1 MKIKVRD
8 LQLENLTKYVFKAPS
23 WWVSLLLIAV
33 AGVLIELI
41 IHLTSSAPAGIGIA
55 IAIPQMIAVLTTVPL
70 TSNCYQKFTWNRAG
84 LLGLASTLFT
94 LPFLLLALIPV
105 FDLLFA
111 YIAAAGFT
119 LSLRLFILTAVV
131 DYHTPK
137 IAFAAVLPSIFQ
149 FAAVFIIGGAFSLI
163 PAGVSFVLFYVVTI
177 LYLRQFDKPLKR
189 GTGLIAMQ
197 FVNVYIGHITNGT
210 NEMESYLRTISESAT
225 VPETTFFFKRDGKKD
240 IWFVVPNLH
249 PGPLADI
256 GGSNFPNLLYNE
268 FKDEATVLVSH
279 GCASHDLNLISN
291 NETVKIADAI
301 RKSKAEEETFEGF
314 YSKGASTPVRSRFG
328 SVSVLSQKFG
338 DSLLMVT
345 TRSPEM
351 TEDMDYSLG
360 RIVMGDAK
368 AHYRHVG
375 FVDAHN
381 CMLKE
386 SKIIYPSTVI
396 GNEYLSG
403 AANAIKR
410 MADAELLP
418 ISAGV
423 CQIAL
428 PFDRA
433 HGFGDTGL
441 IAFVVKAGDT
451 KTAYILFDGNN
462 VKAGTRDVLR
472 DAVLAKGFDECE
484 IMTTDSHVVN
494 LFSGTNPVG
503 MAVSAEEL
511 VPFVL
516 DAVEKA
522 DADVSPAE
530 VGTACGECCDVQV
543 FGPGKFLQLTSF
555 VSSIVVN
562 LMPFYI
568 LFLLTAILSVAFIW
582 VLL

>member
-8 LQLENLTKYVFKAPS
+8 LQLENLTKYVFKAPP
-23 WWVSLLLIAV
+23 WWVSLLLIAA
-33 AGVLIELI
+33 AGALIELI
-41 IHLTSSAPAGIGIA
+41 IYLTNTAPAGVGIA
-55 IAIPQMIAVLTTVPL
+55 IAVPQMIVVLTTVPL
-70 TSNCYQKFTWNRAG
+70 TAKCYQKFTWNRAG

-111 YIAAAGFT
+111 YIVAAGFT
-119 LSLRLFILTAVV
+119 LSLRVFILTAVV

-137 IAFAAVLPSIFQ
+137 IAFAAILPSVFQ
-149 FAAVFIIGGAFSLI
+149 FAAVYFIGGVAALI

-177 LYLRQFDKPLKR
+177 IYLRQFDKPLKR

-225 VPETTFFFKRDGKKD
+225 VPETTFFFKRTGKKD

-301 RKSKAEEETFEGF
+301 RKSRAEEEMSAGF
-314 YSKGASTPVRSRFG
+314 YSNGASAPVRSRFG
-328 SVSVLSQKFG
+328 SVSILSQKFG

-368 AHYRHVG
+368 SRYRHVG

-381 CMLKE
+381 CMHKE
-386 SKIIYPSTVI
+386 TKIIYPSTVI

-403 AANAIKR
+403 AADAINA
-410 MADAELLP
+410 MEHAELLP
-418 ISAGV
+418 VSAGV
-423 CQIAL
+423 CQITL
-428 PFDRA
+428 PFDRSQ
-433 HGFGDTGL
+433 GFGDTGL
-441 IAFVVKAGDT
+441 IAFVVKAGET
-451 KTAYILFDGNN
+451 KTAYVLFDGNN

-516 DAVEKA
+516 DAVEMAEA
-522 DADVSPAE
+522 DLSPAE
-530 VGTACGECCDVQV
+530 VGAAVGECKDVQV

-568 LFLLTAILSVAFIW
+568 LFLLTAVLSVAFVW